1 MMKSKDS
8 SLFPLI
14 HDYLKIYLPKQRNVS
29 PNTILSYRKALEELL
44 DYVKECEQVPLSS
57 ISFEHLTADTIFSFL
72 EYLEL
77 EQGYSIPTRNARFA
91 AIRAFMDYAADHDV
105 TLIASV
111 NKLKKVPFKK
121 PANTATVDYMSMA
134 AITAIIEQPDANTPK
149 GLRDRLFIMLLYD
162 TGARI
167 QEVLNIKLSDLQL
180 GRLPKV
186 TLFGKGRKTR
196 VVPLME
202 KTAQHLKSY
211 LSVFHEN
218 AAHDSDAP
226 LFYSVIHGNR
236 QCLSDRRIRYMLQKY
251 GKQARCVC
259 SEVPEKVYP
268 HLFRHSRAMHL
279 YQEGMDLTLVSQWLG
294 HSQLE
299 TTQLY
304 AHADTE
310 HKRRAIEAATPQDN
324 PLYSKL
330 NSARYTVTDEETLKR
345 LMGLK

>member
-1 MMKSKDS
+1 MMNARDI

-29 PNTILSYRKALEELL
+29 PNTIRSYRKALEELL
-44 DYVKECEQVPLSS
+44 DYIKEREQIPLGQVT
-57 ISFEHLTADTIFSFL
+57 FEHLTADVVLSFL
-72 EYLEL
+72 EYLEM
-77 EQGYSIPTRNARFA
+77 EKGCSIPTRNTRFA

-105 TLIASV
+105 ALVANL
-111 NKLKKVPFKK
+111 NKLKKVSFKK
-121 PANTATVDYMSMA
+121 PDSMVTVDYMSMA
-134 AITAIIEQPDANTPK
+134 AITAIIEQPDANMPK
-149 GLRDRLFIMLLYD
+149 GLRDRFFMILLYD

-167 QEVLNIKLSDLQL
+167 QEILDIRLCDLQL

-202 KTAQHLKSY
+202 KTVQHLKKY
-211 LSVFHEN
+211 LLVFHAEAN
-218 AAHDSDAP
+218 VDSP
-226 LFYSVIHGNR
+226 LFYSVMHGEKHP
-236 QCLSDRRIRYMLQKY
+236 LSARMVQYILQKY
-251 GKQARCVC
+251 GKQARDICQ
-259 SEVPEKVYP
+259 EVPEKVHP

-299 TTQLY
+299 TTQIY

-310 HKRRAIEAATPQDN
+310 HKRKAIAAATPQDN

-330 NSARYTVTDEETLKR
+330 NSARYTVTDEDTLKK
-345 LMGLK
+345 LTGLR

>member
-1 MMKSKDS
+1 MKSRDI

-14 HDYLKIYLPKQRNVS
+14 HDYLKVYLPKQRNVS

-44 DYVKECEQVPLSS
+44 DYVKDREQIPLGS

-77 EQGYSIPTRNARFA
+77 EKGCSIPTRNTRFA
-91 AIRAFMDYAADHDV
+91 AIRAFMDYAADHDIV
-105 TLIASV
+105 LIANL

-121 PANTATVDYMSMA
+121 PANTAAVEYMSIT

-149 GLRDRLFIMLLYD
+149 GLRDRLFMMLLYD
-162 TGARI
+162 TGARV
-167 QEVLNIKLSDLQL
+167 QEALNIKLSDLQL

-202 KTAQHLKSY
+202 RTAQHLKKY

-218 AAHDSDAP
+218 AAQDGDAP
-226 LFYSVIHGNR
+226 LFYSVIHGNKR
-236 QCLSDRRIRYMLQKY
+236 CLSDRRVRYILQKY
-251 GKQARCVC
+251 GEQARCVC
-259 SEVPEKVYP
+259 PEVPENVYP

-299 TTQLY
+299 TTQIY

-324 PLYSKL
+324 PLYSRL
-330 NSARYTVTDEETLKR
+330 NSARYTVTDEDTLKR
-345 LMGLK
+345 LTGLK

>member
-1 MMKSKDS
+1 MNAKDT

-14 HDYLKIYLPKQRNVS
+14 HDYLIIYLPRQRNVS
-29 PNTILSYRKALEELL
+29 SHTILSYRKALEELL
-44 DYVKECEQVPLSS
+44 DYVKEREQIPLGN
-57 ISFEHLTADTIFSFL
+57 ISFEHLTADTVFSFL
-72 EYLEL
+72 EHLEL
-77 EQGYSIPTRNARFA
+77 EKGCSIPTRNARFA

-105 TLIASV
+105 ALVANL

-121 PANTATVDYMSMA
+121 PSNTAPVDYMSMM
-134 AITAIIEQPDANTPK
+134 AITAIVEQPDVNTPK
-149 GLRDRLFIMLLYD
+149 GLRDRFLIILLYD
-162 TGARI
+162 TGARV

-186 TLFGKGRKTR
+186 TLFGKGRKSR

-202 KTAQHLKSY
+202 KTAQHLKKY

-218 AAHDSDAP
+218 AVQNGDAP
-226 LFYSVIHGNR
+226 LFYSVIRGNKH
-236 QCLSDRRIRYMLQKY
+236 CLSDRRVRYILQKY
-251 GKQARCVC
+251 GEQARSVC
-259 SEVPEKVYP
+259 SEVPENVYP

-299 TTQLY
+299 TTQIY

-310 HKRRAIEAATPQDN
+310 HKRRAIEAATPPDN

-330 NSARYTVTDEETLKR
+330 NSARFTVTDEETLKR
-345 LMGLK
+345 LTGLK

>member
-1 MMKSKDS
+1 MNARDI

-14 HDYLKIYLPKQRNVS
+14 HDYLIIYLPKQRNVS

-44 DYVKECEQVPLSS
+44 DYVKERNQVPLGSV
-57 ISFEHLTADTIFSFL
+57 SFELLTADTIFSFL

-77 EQGYSIPTRNARFA
+77 EKGYSIPTRNARFA
-91 AIRAFMDYAADHDV
+91 AIRAFMDYAADHDM
-105 TLIASV
+105 TLVADL

-121 PANTATVDYMSMA
+121 PASTATVEYMSMA
-134 AITAIIEQPDANTPK
+134 AITAILEQPDANIPK
-149 GLRDRLFIMLLYD
+149 GLRDRFFIMLLYD
-162 TGARI
+162 TGARV
-167 QEVLNIKLSDLQL
+167 QEILNIKLSDLQL
-180 GRLPKV
+180 GPLPKV

-202 KTAQHLKSY
+202 KTTQHLKKY
-211 LSVFHEN
+211 MSVFHEN
-218 AAHDSDAP
+218 AVQDGDAP
-226 LFYSVIHGNR
+226 LFYSVIRGNKH
-236 QCLSDRRIRYMLQKY
+236 CLSDRRVRYILQKY
-251 GKQARCVC
+251 GEQARSVC
-259 SEVPEKVYP
+259 SEVPENVYP

-299 TTQLY
+299 TTQIY

-310 HKRRAIEAATPQDN
+310 HKRRAIEAATPPDN

-330 NSARYTVTDEETLKR
+330 NSARFTVTDEETLKR
-345 LMGLK
+345 LTGLK

>member
-1 MMKSKDS
+1 MKSKDI
-8 SLFPLI
+8 SLFSLV

-44 DYVKECEQVPLSS
+44 DYVKEREQIPLGS

-77 EQGYSIPTRNARFA
+77 EKGYSVSTRNARFA
-91 AIRAFMDYAADHDV
+91 AIRTFMDYAADHDV
-105 TLIASV
+105 TLVANL

-121 PANTATVDYMSMA
+121 PATAATVDYMSMA
-134 AITAIIEQPDANTPK
+134 AITAIIELPDANTPK

-167 QEVLNIKLSDLQL
+167 QEMLNLKLSDLQL

-196 VVPLME
+196 VVPVMD
-202 KTAQHLKSY
+202 KTAQHLKKY

-218 AAHDSDAP
+218 TAADGDAP
-226 LFYSVIHGNR
+226 LFYSVIHSKK

-251 GKQARCVC
+251 GEQARRVC
-259 SEVPEKVYP
+259 PEVPENIYP

-299 TTQLY
+299 TTQIY

-310 HKRRAIEAATPQDN
+310 HKRKAIEAATPQGN

-330 NSARYTVTDEETLKR
+330 NSARYMVTDEETLKR
-345 LMGLK
+345 LTGLK